1 MSLRLGFTR
10 GQTHNLNIVQS
21 IFMLRV
27 VLFFNMSRQLSLHI
41 IKAYLTEADTR
52 PHVLH
57 NQSHMYTDHSVC
69 YMYCVL
75 YHCKLMFSQ
84 YKHNLCQAPHKLHN
98 KNNNDRVFIFT
109 PHFLLPYLSK
119 KFHRKFCWRQ
129 QMNYYLSI

>member
-27 VLFFNMSRQLSLHI
+27 VLFFNMSRQLSLHT

-98 KNNNDRVFIFT
+98 KNRMQAKDELNKPFM
-109 PHFLLPYLSK
+109 LLRCCHKHKQVSN
-119 KFHRKFCWRQ
+119 HR
-129 QMNYYLSI
+129 